1 MQEQNHRSLTIGI
14 IIDAVPSMKLKI
26 PPAIPIS
33 LFGASNETNTQGIEA
48 KPSPKK
54 AIHMNKIT
62 RLVLSTKFAPM
73 IEVESNNPD
82 ITGTV
87 SEQHCGIRSS
97 FYKNGSVP
105 CGD

>member
-1 MQEQNHRSLTIGI
+1 LTIGI

-33 LFGASNETNTQGIEA
+33 LFGASNETNTQ
-48 KPSPKK
+48 
-54 AIHMNKIT
+54 
-62 RLVLSTKFAPM
+62 V

-87 SEQHCGIRSS
+87 SEQHCGIKSS
-97 FYKNGSVP
+97 FYKNRSVP